1 MIDHPIE
8 RVLPNLEK
16 VRPNGDR
23 SWMACCPAHED
34 RTPSLSISAGD
45 DGRVLLNCFAGCGVE
60 AVLAALGLELSDLY
74 VTPAEDARR
83 GTLASQAFHKPPR
96 DEPTPRAFVSLDDVR
111 AAYVGSL
118 GEPSA
123 SWTYRDPAGEVL
135 GVVFRWETPNG
146 KTIRPAFRVGDGWR
160 QTYPPVRPLYGLE
173 RIAGEDRVFVVEG
186 EKAAERLHALG
197 FPAVTSAGG
206 SKAAG
211 RADWSTLTASEVI
224 VIPDADDAGEAYVE
238 AVTDLLAAPSRD
250 VVILRLPGLRPRSG
264 DDVVEWI
271 AEVHN
276 DDEDAAKQS
285 LQAIGAEAVWSVRRR
300 QPVLTIAEVLDD
312 PAWRRPPEVIRT
324 GVAWYDDVQ
333 PFGGIERGTLTVLA
347 APPRCFKTALML
359 NLGWHL
365 AQNGYRVH
373 YLAGE
378 MTRPALVRRIVA
390 MAAEVSPAVVA
401 EPRVGREAERVAAAV
416 ARVHDLGDRLV
427 LGRAP
432 ITLGGIAKA
441 AETADIVFVDYLQ
454 LIQPD
459 PDHAGSGRVDE
470 LDAAMRS
477 LLALTQQGA
486 TVVAAAALNRVGRDT
501 VSLGSIR
508 GSSAIEY
515 GATTVYG
522 TNELLAGIDPT
533 ADGSPSKRVSVKYA
547 CLKQREGEPRPLRFD
562 VALELGPLPL
572 DPSA

>member
-83 GTLASQAFHKPPR
+83 GTLASQAPHKPPR

-146 KTIRPAFRVGDGWR
+146 KTIRPAFRFPDGWR

-173 RIAGEDRVFVVEG
+173 QIAGEDRVFVVEG

-211 RADWSTLTASEVI
+211 RADWSALEASEI
-224 VIPDADDAGEAYVE
+224 VVLPDADDAGEAY
-238 AVTDLLAAPSRD
+238 AA
-250 VVILRLPGLRPRSG
+250 
-264 DDVVEWI
+264 DVVEQLARGRPRGGDREA
-271 AEVHN
+271 AE
-276 DDEDAAKQS
+276 S
-285 LQAIGAEAVWSVRRR
+285 
-300 QPVLTIAEVLDD
+300 
-312 PAWRRPPEVIRT
+312 
-324 GVAWYDDVQ
+324 
-333 PFGGIERGTLTVLA
+333 A
-347 APPRCFKTALML
+347 AP
-359 NLGWHL
+359 
-365 AQNGYRVH
+365 
-373 YLAGE
+373 
-378 MTRPALVRRIVA
+378 VR
-390 MAAEVSPAVVA
+390 
-401 EPRVGREAERVAAAV
+401 
-416 ARVHDLGDRLV
+416 
-427 LGRAP
+427 
-432 ITLGGIAKA
+432 
-441 AETADIVFVDYLQ
+441 
-454 LIQPD
+454 
-459 PDHAGSGRVDE
+459 
-470 LDAAMRS
+470 
-477 LLALTQQGA
+477 
-486 TVVAAAALNRVGRDT
+486 
-501 VSLGSIR
+501 
-508 GSSAIEY
+508 
-515 GATTVYG
+515 
-522 TNELLAGIDPT
+522 
-533 ADGSPSKRVSVKYA
+533 
-547 CLKQREGEPRPLRFD
+547 
-562 VALELGPLPL
+562 
-572 DPSA
+572 

>member
-83 GTLASQAFHKPPR
+83 GTRASQAPHKPPR

-146 KTIRPAFRVGDGWR
+146 KTIRPAFRFPDGWR

-173 RIAGEDRVFVVEG
+173 QIAGEDRVFVVEG

-211 RADWSTLTASEVI
+211 RADWSALEASEV
-224 VIPDADDAGEAYVE
+224 VVLPDADDAGEAY
-238 AVTDLLAAPSRD
+238 AAD
-250 VVILRLPGLRPRSG
+250 VVEQLARAGREVVIARLPKLRPQSG

-271 AEVHN
+271 DDVHAGDEV
-276 DDEDAAKQS
+276 AAAGRSRRSHPMPCGHIGEPDRRS
-285 LQAIGAEAVWSVRRR
+285 LSPRC
-300 QPVLTIAEVLDD
+300 LTT
-312 PAWRRPPEVIRT
+312 PPGRRPPEILRT
-324 GVAWYDDVQ
+324 GVPWYDDVQ

-347 APPRCFKTALML
+347 APPRCFKTSMML
-359 NLGWHL
+359 FL
-365 AQNGYRVH
+365 AWQLAAAGHRVH

-378 MTRPALVRRIVA
+378 MTRPHWSGGSSQWPPRSHRRWSQTLAIWA
-390 MAAEVSPAVVA
+390 SAK
-401 EPRVGREAERVAAAV
+401 VAAAV
-416 ARVHDLGDRLV
+416 QSIRELEHRLSSDV
-427 LGRAP
+427 PRSRSRGSLRRPTRRTSCSWTTSSWSSP
-432 ITLGGIAKA
+432 IPI
-441 AETADIVFVDYLQ
+441 
-454 LIQPD
+454 
-459 PDHAGSGRVDE
+459 
-470 LDAAMRS
+470 M
-477 LLALTQQGA
+477 LALAVSTSSMPPC
-486 TVVAAAALNRVGRDT
+486 GR
-501 VSLGSIR
+501 S
-508 GSSAIEY
+508 
-515 GATTVYG
+515 
-522 TNELLAGIDPT
+522 
-533 ADGSPSKRVSVKYA
+533 SPSPSRARRCSP
-547 CLKQREGEPRPLRFD
+547 QPR
-562 VALELGPLPL
+562 
-572 DPSA
+572 